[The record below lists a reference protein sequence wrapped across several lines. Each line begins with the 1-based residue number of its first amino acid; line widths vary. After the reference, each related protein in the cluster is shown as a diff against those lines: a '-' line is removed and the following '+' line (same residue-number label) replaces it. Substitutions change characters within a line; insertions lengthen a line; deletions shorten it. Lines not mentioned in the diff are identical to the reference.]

1 MLIVICPSIRDG
13 RGFLSLSLCFEMH
26 SRIGRED
33 FTVPKRLTCFSQPH
47 RVFFSDYISA
57 AVILLQTACSSAHAR
72 GYKYMSFLLRLG
84 RLKIFD
90 K

>member
-1 MLIVICPSIRDG
+1 MFFAATQS
-13 RGFLSLSLCFEMH
+13 
-26 SRIGRED
+26 
-33 FTVPKRLTCFSQPH
+33 
-47 RVFFSDYISA
+47 FFSDYISA

-90 K
+90 KQWAFAAALEGPIAK